1 MQPLKLIVPASK
13 QANSETLYLHALLVN
28 DGELSRV
35 LAPLELSLFALSLD
49 PLCIAGFD
57 GYFKQLNPA
66 WSKLLGWTNE
76 ELLDTPYLDF
86 IHPDDHALT
95 IAAAHDLRDNQQIC
109 SFENRYRCKDGSYRW
124 LSWNAHPLTE
134 QQLIFAVTHD
144 ITERK
149 QAEQAAAYRLAELEA
164 VNRVSTALRIAQ
176 TQEAMLTM
184 LLDEI
189 LNVLPYTDGGVWL
202 YENGPNELRPIVLRG
217 WFEQF
222 QEQALTPGV
231 GIVGQ
236 VFVSGEVYHAH
247 ECMDDQLSGSA
258 ISAQLPTDWSGICVP
273 LRADTAVVGVL
284 CAAAPP
290 AHALSREASQGH
302 LLSSL
307 AEIAGTALHRLRLH
321 QETAR
326 RLEHL
331 QALRTI
337 DQAITSSM
345 DARITLTVLLSQVIS
360 QLGVDAAGILLFNP
374 SSMTL
379 DYAAGRGFRTHTY
392 EQSHLRI
399 GEGMAGRAAIERQIV
414 HSNAVLTEPEFAR
427 AALLRSEG
435 FVGYIGVPFVAKGQI
450 KGVLEV
456 FCRSELQPDGEWL
469 EFLATFAGQAA
480 IAIDNLQL
488 FEGLQRSNTEL
499 MLAYDTTIEGWSRA
513 LDLRD
518 KETEGHTQRV
528 TEMTLRLARAAGLT
542 EEDLVHLRRG
552 ALLHDIGKMGIPDNI
567 LLKPGSLSA
576 EEWEIMRRHP
586 TYAYELLAPIS
597 YLRPALDIPYCHH
610 EKWDGSGYPR
620 GLKGEQIPLAARL
633 FAVVD
638 VWDAL
643 RSDRPYRHGWPE
655 NKIYEHIRNQTGS
668 HFDPEAVALFFMVLR
683 NVP

>member
-1 MQPLKLIVPASK
+1 MQPLKILVPASGH
-13 QANSETLYLHALLVN
+13 ANTETLHLHGVLIH
-28 DGELSRV
+28 DGEQARV
-35 LAPLELSLFALSLD
+35 MAPLELSLFALSLD

-76 ELLDTPYLDF
+76 ELLNTPYLDF
-86 IHPDDHALT
+86 VHPDDREVT
-95 IAAAHDLRDNQQIC
+95 IAAAQDLLENQQIC

-124 LSWNAHPLTE
+124 LSWNSHALIE
-134 QQLIFAVTHD
+134 QQLVFAVTHD
-144 ITERK
+144 VTERK

-202 YENGPNELRPIVLRG
+202 YETGFGTLRPTVLRG

-222 QEQALTPGV
+222 QEQTLAPGAGV
-231 GIVGQ
+231 IGQ
-236 VFVSGEVYHAH
+236 VFVSGEVYHAN
-247 ECMDDQLSGSA
+247 ECLSDQISGSA
-258 ISAQLPTDWSGICVP
+258 MPTQLPAGWSGICVP

-284 CAAAPP
+284 CVAAPL
-290 AHALSREASQGH
+290 AHQLSPEASQGQ

-345 DARITLTVLLSQVIS
+345 DAHITLNILLTHVIS
-360 QLGVDAAGILLFNP
+360 QLKLDAAGILLFNHA
-374 SSMTL
+374 SMTL
-379 DYAAGRGFRTHTY
+379 DYAAGRGFRTRAY
-392 EQSHLRI
+392 EQSHLRL
-399 GEGMAGRAAIERQIV
+399 GEGMAGRAAIERKMV
-414 HSNAVLTEPEFAR
+414 SSNAVLEEPEFAR
-427 AALLRSEG
+427 TAILRNEG
-435 FVGYIGVPFVAKGQI
+435 FVGYIGVPFVAKGQL
-450 KGVLEV
+450 KGILEV
-456 FCRSELQPDGEWL
+456 FCRSTLQPDREWL
-469 EFLATFAGQAA
+469 EFLETFAGQAA

-518 KETEGHTQRV
+518 KETEGHTRRV
-528 TEMTLRLARAAGLT
+528 TELTLILARAAGLT
-542 EEDLVHLRRG
+542 DEELVHVRRG

-567 LLKPGSLSA
+567 LLKPGPLNA

-643 RSDRPYRHGWPE
+643 RSDRPYRQGWPE
-655 NKIYEHIRNQTGS
+655 RKIYEHLRNQSGT
-668 HFDPEAVALFFMVLR
+668 HFDPEAVAQFFMVAC
-683 NVP
+683 P